1 MSGVVVILLGEDD
14 LGFSR
19 NSFLEWGC
27 AFWRTDERKRMEWF
41 RLKPQKGDN

>member
-1 MSGVVVILLGEDD
+1 MSGFVVMLLGEDD

-27 AFWRTDERKRMEWF
+27 AFWRIDGRKRMDF
-41 RLKPQKGDN
+41 GC